1 MEQIPMNINISWL
14 SLCLSRIVL
23 WDIRK
28 NSFLSFFLFCFHSLW
43 NSISHN
49 WKTCTKSLS
58 YSNPETVKKSLNC
71 IQHGVRLCKEDVIV
85 IMEKL
90 GINVDEDGDGIEEFG
105 EEVDELMLEKEPS
118 LEEVEE
124 AFNVFDENK
133 DGFIEA
139 KELQRVLR
147 ILGLENNLMQCQR
160 MINVVDQNGDEL
172 IDQNEFVK
180 LIEQSFG

>member
-1 MEQIPMNINISWL
+1 MEQIPININISWL
-14 SLCLSRIVL
+14 SLCLSRILL

-28 NSFLSFFLFCFHSLW
+28 NSFLSSFLFCFHSLW

-49 WKTCTKSLS
+49 WKTCTKSIS
-58 YSNPETVKKSLNC
+58 YSNPETVKQSLNC
-71 IQHGVRLCKEDVIV
+71 IGHGVRLCKEEVIV

-90 GINVDEDGDGIEEFG
+90 GINVDEDEDGIEEFG
-105 EEVDELMLEKEPS
+105 EEIDQVLEKEPS
-118 LEEVEE
+118 LEEVKE

-160 MINVVDQNGDEL
+160 MINVVDQNGDGQ
-172 IDQNEFVK
+172 IDQNEFEK
-180 LIEQSFG
+180 LIENSSG